1 MPEMRVNGV
10 DLSYID
16 DGVGTPVVFVHGAW
30 MDLGI
35 GSRNA
40 RGLLRTIAS

>member
-1 MPEMRVNGV
+1 MPEVRVNGA

-16 DGVGTPVVFVHGAW
+16 DGVGTQSSLSMGPGWIF
-30 MDLGI
+30 GI